1 MLPPRASIRDGLGL
15 LRTLGGRTA
24 SLPPASLFPDGED
37 MVRWSAM
44 GRTFVVSRSPE
55 HVERVFVGGYDR
67 FQKATHYRLLAT
79 VTGEGL
85 LTSEGEAWERQRRLI
100 QPVLGRRQ
108 IDGLV
113 PPMVEATRR
122 RSSSSWTTLRVEP
135 KSSAAG
141 STTAPQYRYGK

>member
-1 MLPPRASIRDGLGL
+1 MNDGSAAAARAPRATIRDGLAL
-15 LRTLGGRTA
+15 LRTLGGRA
-24 SLPPASLFPDGED
+24 RELPPAGLFPDGAD
-37 MVRWSAM
+37 VARWSAM

-55 HVERVFVGGYDR
+55 HVDHVFVGGYDR

-108 IDGLV
+108 VDGLI
-113 PPMVEATRR
+113 PPMVDATRDYLDR
-122 RSSSSWTTLRVEP
+122 F
-135 KSSAAG
+135 
-141 STTAPQYRYGK
+141 APPSPPETVLLADEMTE